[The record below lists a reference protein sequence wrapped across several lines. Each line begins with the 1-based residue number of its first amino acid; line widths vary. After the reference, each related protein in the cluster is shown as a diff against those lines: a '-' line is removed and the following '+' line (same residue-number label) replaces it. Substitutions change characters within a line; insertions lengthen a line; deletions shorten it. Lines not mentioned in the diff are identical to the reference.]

1 MADKKKFNVNKGGAK
16 GAGPQKKRE
25 DKSYFAASRKKRN
38 RNLMYIIPAVAVLIA
53 VAAYSISVY
62 SQNVKPPPD
71 YGPLGSAHVHAAFA
85 VKLNG
90 TQLDFSNDKYQ
101 VKSRYMHVENGD
113 GTTLHRHAADVPI
126 SEFFKSIRMNTTDTC
141 FTTDNKTEY
150 CSNGNQN
157 LEFYVNGNKTKS
169 IANYVFN
176 DDDRILIVYGDSPLQ
191 VKQDLDQLQ
200 QQTIKK

>member
-1 MADKKKFNVNKGGAK
+1 MADKNKSNVNKGGSKRGPPAK
-16 GAGPQKKRE
+16 KKD
-25 DKSYFAASRKKRN
+25 DKSYFAASRKRRN

-62 SQNVKPPPD
+62 SQNVKPPTD

-90 TQLDFSNDKYQ
+90 TQLDFSKDKYQ

-113 GTTLHRHAADVPI
+113 GTTLHRHATGVPI
-126 SEFFKSIRMNTTDTC
+126 AEFFKSIRMNTTDTC
-141 FTTDNKTEY
+141 FTTDNKTQY

-157 LEFYVNGNKTKS
+157 LEFFVNGNRTKS
-169 IANYVFN
+169 IADYVFN
-176 DDDRILIVYGDSPLQ
+176 DDDRILIVYGENPLQ
-191 VKQDLDQLQ
+191 IKQDLDQLQ
-200 QQTIKK
+200 QQQIKK